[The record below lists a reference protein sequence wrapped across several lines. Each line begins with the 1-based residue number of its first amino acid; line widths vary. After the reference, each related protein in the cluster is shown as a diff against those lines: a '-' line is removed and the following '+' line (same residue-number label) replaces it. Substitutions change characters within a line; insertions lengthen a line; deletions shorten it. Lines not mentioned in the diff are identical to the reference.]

1 MKKKIV
7 LVVTELLI
15 AIAANVLFIRFSDNS
30 STLKFVMNII
40 VLGLLDMNFI
50 DDLFEELGFYGK

>member
-1 MKKKIV
+1 MEKKIV

-40 VLGLLDMNFI
+40 VLGLLDMHFI

>member
-7 LVVTELLI
+7 WSLIELLI
-15 AIAANVLFIRFSDNS
+15 AIAVNVLFIRFSDNS

-50 DDLFEELGFYGK
+50 DDVFEELGFYGE

>member
-7 LVVTELLI
+7 FVVTELLI
-15 AIAANVLFIRFSDNS
+15 AIAGNVLFIRFSDNS